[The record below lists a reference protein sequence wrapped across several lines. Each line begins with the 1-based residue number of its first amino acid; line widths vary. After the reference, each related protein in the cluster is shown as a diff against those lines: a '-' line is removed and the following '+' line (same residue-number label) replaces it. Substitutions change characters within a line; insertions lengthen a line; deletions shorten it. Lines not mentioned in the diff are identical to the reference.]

1 METKVTVLEALQQKR
16 RFIKKNAGQIRGKVK
31 LAELFTPSFMREH
44 TKLADIQEFFGNSDF
59 KIVTKADMRAI
70 PDDLWNKYIASIS
83 DFSTWR
89 EMFCTATAEYLK
101 GKLSQ
106 N

>member
-1 METKVTVLEALQQKR
+1 MKTKVAVPEDLQQKR
-16 RFIKKNAGQIRGKVK
+16 LFVKKNAGRISGKVK
-31 LAELFTPSFMREH
+31 LVELFTPSFMRDH
-44 TKLADIQEFFGNSDF
+44 TTLADVRAFLDNSGF

-70 PDDLWNKYIASIS
+70 PDDMWNKYIASVS

-101 GKLSQ
+101 GKLSH